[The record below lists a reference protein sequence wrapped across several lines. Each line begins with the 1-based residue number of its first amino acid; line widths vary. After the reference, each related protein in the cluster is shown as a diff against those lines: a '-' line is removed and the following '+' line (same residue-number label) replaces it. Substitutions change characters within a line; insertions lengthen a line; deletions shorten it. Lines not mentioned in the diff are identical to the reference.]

1 MRLLRLAT
9 IYLDP
14 AEEEWEKFAGTFGS
28 VEFGTIAAWTVEGRT
43 RMLVAAEV
51 ALDAFPEVIGDD
63 LVVVPEEA
71 RKEAETALET
81 AANLIAVSTGG
92 HRSIS
97 SPMPHVAF
105 RAESEDERGWLESK
119 AGLAAS
125 GAGQAVVGSAFR
137 IDLDEEAINALDDR
151 PDGVAL
157 LAEALA
163 HQHATGQFHELV
175 RLFERGFARASNG
188 LLDPLANFLAKA
200 DQGYIRGEVEKWVV
214 GLRHPATHADV
225 AAEFATEADIR
236 PVVSRMTMAA
246 YEVLF
251 NKNTWRS
258 PASGRR
264 EVWKPSAGSSAPD
277 SNDIFLTKGQAA
289 ELRFQLLDQFGAYP
303 LDLSAG
309 LPQLPEDCWPRTLG
323 EPREEGRVTPV
334 PSDTAEIRE
343 EPGGADDGDDGGSQ
357 DASSPGAA
365 EG

>member
-9 IYLDP
+9 IYIDP
-14 AEEEWEKFAGTFGS
+14 ADEEWEKFTGTFGD
-28 VEFGTIAAWTVEGRT
+28 VGFGTIGAWTVKGRT

-51 ALDAFPEVIGDD
+51 ALDALPEVTGDD
-63 LVVVPEEA
+63 EVVVPEEK
-71 RKEAETALET
+71 RREAETALES

-105 RAESEDERGWLESK
+105 RAESETEQAWLTSK
-119 AGLAAS
+119 AGFAES
-125 GAGQAVVGSAFR
+125 GERQAVTGSAFR
-137 IDLDEEAINALDDR
+137 IDLDEDAINALRDR
-151 PDGVAL
+151 LDGVAL

-163 HQHATGQFHELV
+163 HKHATGQFHELV
-175 RLFERGFARASNG
+175 RLFERAFARASNR

-200 DQGYIRGEVEKWVV
+200 DPDYARDEVENWVV

-277 SNDIFLTKGQAA
+277 SNDIFLTKGRAA
-289 ELRFQLLDQFGAYP
+289 KLRFQLLDQFGAYP

-309 LPQLPEDCWPRTLG
+309 LPSLSDDCWPRTFG
-323 EPREEGRVTPV
+323 EPREEGRVTTV
-334 PSDTAEIRE
+334 PSGIAEIRE
-343 EPGGADDGDDGGSQ
+343 EPG
-357 DASSPGAA
+357 
-365 EG
+365 